1 MSAPAVPGDVR
12 RRHDELSRAVRDARY
27 RYYVLSAPTM
37 SDAAFDAALRELEEL
52 EAAHPLLAVDT
63 SPTRQVGAPVDTAF
77 APVRH
82 LTPML
87 SLDNAFDRAEVEA
100 WSARVQR
107 GLGPTGTDE
116 GDRPL
121 DVRFVCERKID
132 GVAIDLI
139 YRRGVLAGAATRGD
153 GTTGE
158 DVTAQV
164 LTMADVPYRLEVDDP
179 PEIIEIRGEVYLPLE
194 AFARMNAARI
204 EAGDPAFMNPRNAAS
219 GALRQK
225 DPNVTAAR
233 PLALWVHG
241 LGMLDGI
248 TFTAHTEALRWLAA
262 AGLPVPQETVAVDGV
277 DAVWAEIER
286 ATEERHR
293 LPYETDGVVIKVDD
307 LTQQAR
313 LGWTSRAPRWA
324 IAYKMPPVEQE
335 TRLLAIEVNVGR
347 TGKVAP
353 FAILEPV
360 LVAGT
365 TITHATLH
373 NEIQVHAKDVRVGD
387 TVIVRRAGDVI
398 PEVVGPVI
406 AKRPKGARRWAMP
419 TNCPFCGQPLVRPE
433 GEAHHLCEN
442 VDCPNRLLE
451 SIAHLASRGA
461 LDIEGLGEQT
471 VELLVARGLVT
482 DLADLFRLDGRREQL
497 LELDGFKERR
507 VENLLAGIAAA
518 RERPL
523 DRYLVAFN
531 IRHLGP
537 TYARSLARTFG
548 DLPTLIAADVDALE
562 SVDGIGPVIAA
573 SVRSWFD
580 NPRNVELVE
589 ELAALGVTPTAPAA
603 ASAATDGD
611 AADPELLA
619 GLTVVVT
626 GTLDGFTRE
635 EAHAALEARGAKV
648 AGSVS
653 GRTSMVVAGA
663 SPGSKV
669 TKAEQLGVPVLDE
682 DGFRR
687 LLEAGPDA

>member
-27 RYYVLSAPTM
+27 RYYVLSAPSM

-100 WSARVQR
+100 WAARIER
-107 GLGPTGTDE
+107 GLRQPGADGSDPAAA
-116 GDRPL
+116 
-121 DVRFVCERKID
+121 VRFVCERKID
-132 GVAIDLI
+132 GVAIDLV
-139 YRRGVLAGAATRGD
+139 YRRGVLVGAATRGD

-164 LTMADVPYRLEVDDP
+164 LTMEDVPYRLDVDDP
-179 PEIIEIRGEVYLPLE
+179 PEVIEIRGEVYLPLE

-204 EAGDPAFMNPRNAAS
+204 EAGDAAFMNPRNAAS

-225 DPNVTAAR
+225 DPSVTAAR

-241 LGMLDGI
+241 LGMLEGI
-248 TFTAHTEALRWLAA
+248 AFAAHTEALRWLAA
-262 AGLPVPQETVAVDGV
+262 AGLPVPPETVAVDGV

-286 ATEERHR
+286 ATAERHR

-307 LTQQAR
+307 LAQQAQ

-353 FAILEPV
+353 FAVLEPV

-406 AKRPKGARRWAMP
+406 TKRPKGARRWSMP
-419 TNCPFCGQPLVRPE
+419 TDCPFCGQPLVRPE

-471 VELLVARGLVT
+471 VELLVARGLVS

-523 DRYLVAFN
+523 DRFLVAFN

-537 TYARSLARTFG
+537 TYARSLARAFG

-589 ELAALGVTPTAPAA
+589 ELAALGVTPAAPAT
-603 ASAATDGD
+603 ASAATDGVGEE
-611 AADPELLA
+611 PELLA

-626 GTLDGFTRE
+626 GTLEGFTRE
-635 EAHAALEARGAKV
+635 EAHAALEVRGAKV

-653 GRTSMVVAGA
+653 GRTSLVIAGA

-687 LLEAGPDA
+687 LLEDGPDA

>member
-1 MSAPAVPGDVR
+1 M
-12 RRHDELSRAVRDARY
+12 
-27 RYYVLSAPTM
+27 T
-37 SDAAFDAALRELEEL
+37 
-52 EAAHPLLAVDT
+52 
-63 SPTRQVGAPVDTAF
+63 F
-77 APVRH
+77 ASH
-82 LTPML
+82 
-87 SLDNAFDRAEVEA
+87 S
-100 WSARVQR
+100 
-107 GLGPTGTDE
+107 
-116 GDRPL
+116 
-121 DVRFVCERKID
+121 
-132 GVAIDLI
+132 
-139 YRRGVLAGAATRGD
+139 
-153 GTTGE
+153 
-158 DVTAQV
+158 
-164 LTMADVPYRLEVDDP
+164 
-179 PEIIEIRGEVYLPLE
+179 
-194 AFARMNAARI
+194 
-204 EAGDPAFMNPRNAAS
+204 
-219 GALRQK
+219 
-225 DPNVTAAR
+225 
-233 PLALWVHG
+233 
-241 LGMLDGI
+241 
-248 TFTAHTEALRWLAA
+248 EALRWLAA
-262 AGLPVPQETVAVDGV
+262 AGLPVPPETTVVEGV

-286 ATEERHR
+286 ATAERHR

-307 LTQQAR
+307 LGQQAR

-353 FAILEPV
+353 FAVLEPV

-398 PEVVGPVI
+398 PEIVGPVI
-406 AKRPKGARRWAMP
+406 AKRPRGARPWTMP
-419 TNCPFCGQPLVRPE
+419 ADCPFCSQPLVRPE

-451 SIAHLASRGA
+451 SVAHLASRGA

-482 DLADLFRLDGRREQL
+482 DLADLFRLDARRDEL
-497 LELDGFKERR
+497 LELEGFKQRR
-507 VENLLAGIAAA
+507 VENLLAGIAEA

-523 DRYLVAFN
+523 DRFLVAFN

-537 TYARSLARTFG
+537 TYARSLARAFG
-548 DLPTLIAADVDALE
+548 DLATLVDADADALE
-562 SVDGIGPVIAA
+562 AVDGIGPVIAA

-580 NPRNVELVE
+580 NPRNVQLVE
-589 ELAALGVTPTAPAA
+589 ELAALGVAPTAAP
-603 ASAATDGD
+603 SAATGSADGD
-611 AADPELLA
+611 APDPALLE

-626 GTLDGFTRE
+626 GTLEGFTRE

-653 GRTSMVVAGA
+653 GRTSMVVAGT

-669 TKAEQLGVPVLDE
+669 AKAEQLGVTVLDE
-682 DGFRR
+682 EAFRR